1 MNKDETITLGGREFP
16 VAPLTLG
23 QLRQAGPAFTRIGI
37 DTPEGMGAQTTVI
50 YLAMHAADPKV
61 TAADVDSIVGVT
73 FPELKKAVEVVARL
87 MGVEMK
93 EITPGEAPP
102 APLANQ
108 TSPVAPVASPTSTG
122 STSMAA

>member
-1 MNKDETITLGGREFP
+1 MNKDETITLGGQEFP

-37 DTPEGMGAQTTVI
+37 DTPEGMGAQSTII
-50 YLAMHAADPKV
+50 YLAMHAANPKV

-73 FPELKKAVEVVARL
+73 FPELKKAVEVVAKL
-87 MGVEMK
+87 MGVEMRAI
-93 EITPGEAPP
+93 EPGEAKPVEP
-102 APLANQ
+102 AASA
-108 TSPVAPVASPTSTG
+108 TSNG

>member
-61 TAADVDSIVGVT
+61 TAADVDGIVGVT
-73 FPELKKAVEVVARL
+73 FPELKKLWRL
-87 MGVEMK
+87 WQDSWALK
-93 EITPGEAPP
+93 
-102 APLANQ
+102 
-108 TSPVAPVASPTSTG
+108 
-122 STSMAA
+122 

>member
-1 MNKDETITLGGREFP
+1 
-16 VAPLTLG
+16 LTLG

-61 TAADVDSIVGVT
+61 TAADVDGIVGVT

-102 APLANQ
+102 APLANK
-108 TSPVAPVASPTSTG
+108 TSPGEPAASPTSTG

>member
-73 FPELKKAVEVVARL
+73 FPELKKAIEVVAKL

-93 EITPGEAPP
+93 EVVPGEA
-102 APLANQ
+102 Q
-108 TSPVAPVASPTSTG
+108 PVAPAASPTSTG

>member
-61 TAADVDSIVGVT
+61 TAADVDGIVGVT

-93 EITPGEAPP
+93 EITSGEAPP

-108 TSPVAPVASPTSTG
+108 TSPGEPAASPTSTG

>member
-1 MNKDETITLGGREFP
+1 MDKDETITLGGREFP

-37 DTPEGMGAQTTVI
+37 DTPEGMGAQTTII

-61 TAADVDSIVGVT
+61 TANDVDAIIGVT
-73 FPELKKAVEVVARL
+73 FPELKVAVEKVAKL
-87 MGVEMK
+87 MGVEMRSL
-93 EITPGEAPP
+93 EPGEAKPVEP
-102 APLANQ
+102 A
-108 TSPVAPVASPTSTG
+108 ASATSTG

>member
-1 MNKDETITLGGREFP
+1 
-16 VAPLTLG
+16 
-23 QLRQAGPAFTRIGI
+23 
-37 DTPEGMGAQTTVI
+37 
-50 YLAMHAADPKV
+50 MHAADPKV
-61 TAADVDSIVGVT
+61 TAADVDGIVGVT

-108 TSPVAPVASPTSTG
+108 TSPGEPAASPTSTG